1 MTTTALPE
9 SEASRILR
17 VDPAGLAQLVRAG
30 HLTATLAPDGY
41 RFTPEQV
48 HALQP
53 RAAGLVAS
61 LQSEVEQARRARAK
75 AQLEQAKGLA
85 LQGTILGGAAV
96 AVVACAAAPGLALP
110 LLVIAGGVFALGMP
124 RA

>member
-75 AQLEQAKGLA
+75 AQLEQAKGLQA
-85 LQGTILGGAAV
+85 RYAPEIAERARTIDLKRLTAELTRV
-96 AVVACAAAPGLALP
+96 
-110 LLVIAGGVFALGMP
+110 
-124 RA
+124 